1 MHSLRRRGLPA
12 PGLETVPSAATMN
25 RYASGLLRL
34 RTAAKSHFGQQVL
47 SAPVWGVLLA
57 LFSEPDEGV
66 RRNSITAIA
75 KRADI
80 PRSTAL
86 RALTDLQA
94 RGFVSLDQDDRDKR
108 VICVELTAQGRSAM
122 EGAFIAAQF
131 I

>member
-1 MHSLRRRGLPA
+1 
-12 PGLETVPSAATMN
+12 MN

-34 RTAAKSHFGQQVL
+34 RTAAKSHFGQVL

-57 LFSEPDEGV
+57 LFSESSEGV
-66 RRNSITAIA
+66 RRNSITAVA
-75 KRADI
+75 NRADI

-94 RGFVSLDQDDRDKR
+94 SGFVSLDQDDRDKR
-108 VICVELTAQGRSAM
+108 VICVELTAKGRSAM